1 MLFETNKIIRDY
13 KIIKLIGQGGM
24 GEVYLAEDIMLGK
37 KIALKVLSQELSRNQ
52 NLINRFISEAK
63 VQAALLHPNVV
74 TLHSFFKEEGIYI
87 MAMEY
92 AEGQT
97 IKELIHKKGPIN
109 EKRALIIC
117 QDILSGLSFAH
128 SKGIIHRDIKSANI
142 MLADD
147 DSVKIMDF
155 GIAKVLGVKGLTET
169 GGKLGTIY
177 YMSPEQ
183 IMADPKIDI
192 QTDIYS
198 LGITLYEMIAGSLPF
213 SDTDSQFKVM
223 KEIVEFKLKDPREF
237 YPYISSEVVDV
248 LFKMTAKDRKDRYL
262 NCEETAAALNNI
274 LNPVKNT
281 PDIKPQTNA
290 KPVTASV
297 VKPQKENLSKEN
309 TFKETKHSI
318 PPIGIKPVHSGTN
331 DEKTLVIPQKKK
343 SVTKIII
350 FSIIAVAIAVMAVIF
365 TKNSKSATVSQQNT
379 NNPGVVPQKSEPD
392 TVKLDNK
399 NVEEEKNIVEQP
411 RHNDKALKN
420 TKKEHT
426 KKIVTKDKDAA
437 DFQRIKKEGLKK
449 PVPNRPT
456 DY

>member
-1 MLFETNKIIRDY
+1 MLFETNKVIRDY

-92 AEGQT
+92 AEGRT
-97 IKELIHKKGPIN
+97 IKELIHKQGPIN
-109 EKRALIIC
+109 EKRAVKIC
-117 QDILSGLSFAH
+117 LDILSGLSFAH

-147 DSVKIMDF
+147 DSIKIMDF

-183 IMADPKIDI
+183 IMADPKIDR

-198 LGITLYEMIAGSLPF
+198 LGITLYEMLAGSLPF

-237 YPYISSEVVDV
+237 YPYISPEVVNV
-248 LFKMTAKDRKDRYL
+248 LFKMTAKDRKERYQ
-262 NCEETAAALNNI
+262 NCEETAEALKSV
-274 LNPVKNT
+274 LYPVKKT
-281 PDIKPQTNA
+281 PEVKPQPNI
-290 KPVTASV
+290 KPVTVPV
-297 VKPQKENLSKEN
+297 VPSIKENQ
-309 TFKETKHSI
+309 TKETS
-318 PPIGIKPVHSGTN
+318 GVAIKPPVNPANTKPKHLGIN

-343 SVTKIII
+343 SVAKIVV
-350 FSIIAVAIAVMAVIF
+350 FSVIAAVITVLAFIF
-365 TKNSKSATVSQQNT
+365 TRNNKTVTAPQDNT
-379 NNPGVVPQKSEPD
+379 VNRVTAPKKVEPD

-399 NVEEEKNIVEQP
+399 NVEEEKNIVEKP
-411 RHNDKALKN
+411 KHNIKTQKN
-420 TKKEHT
+420 IKKEHT
-426 KKIVTKDKDAA
+426 NKNITKDKDAA
-437 DFQRIKKEGLKK
+437 DYLRAKKEGLKK
-449 PVPNRPT
+449 PVPNKPT
-456 DY
+456 NY